1 MPRALV
7 TGSSGKVGRAAVAEL
22 LSKGYSVTAADIVP
36 GPRDQPMR
44 TVVADLT
51 DAAQAIDV
59 LRGHDAVV
67 HLAAIPGPRMTPD
80 PNTFATNATSTYNV
94 FWAAEVLGIKRVVW
108 ASSETLLGLPMS
120 ASKLRSVPLDESSE
134 LFPETAYSLSKLCG
148 EVMAAQFA
156 RRTGITFVGLR
167 FSNVIQADEYAMFE
181 SWQDDPKKRDW
192 NLWGYV
198 DSRDTA
204 QACRLAIEAGV
215 KGSENFII
223 AAADTVMRMPGAELM
238 ASSFPK
244 CKVQPLSHPR
254 QTLLSI
260 DKARKVLHYE
270 PRHSWVD
277 EIARQ

>member
-1 MPRALV
+1 MPRVVV

-22 LSKGYSVTAADIVP
+22 AGKGYTVTAVDVVP

-44 TVVADLT
+44 TVLADLT
-51 DAAQAIDV
+51 DAGQAIDV

-67 HLAAIPGPRMTPD
+67 HMAAIPGPRMTPD
-80 PNTFATNATSTYNV
+80 PSTFATNATSTFNV

-120 ASKLRSVPLDESSE
+120 ASKLRQVPLDESSE

-167 FSNVIQADEYAMFE
+167 FSNVIQADEYRMFE

-198 DSRDTA
+198 DARDTA
-204 QACRLAIEAGV
+204 LACRLGIEADV

-223 AAADTVMRMPGAELM
+223 AAADTVMRRSSAELM
-238 ASSFPK
+238 AASFPK
-244 CKVQPLSHPR
+244 CKVQPLKHPR

-260 DKARKVLHYE
+260 DKARKVFGYE

-277 EIARQ
+277 EIGRK